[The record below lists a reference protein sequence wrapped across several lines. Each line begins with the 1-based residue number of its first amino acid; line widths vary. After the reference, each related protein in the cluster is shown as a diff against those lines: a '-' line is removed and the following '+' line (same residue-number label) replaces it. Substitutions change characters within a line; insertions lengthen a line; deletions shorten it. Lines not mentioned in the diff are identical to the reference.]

1 MTYEDNK
8 EWISGSAREWVRS
21 GVSVLARDPATGRIA
36 GTLLA
41 TILTRNQSNTY
52 EGILVSPKTKVSK

>member
-41 TILTRNQSNTY
+41 TILTRKKSKPY
-52 EGILVSPKTKVSK
+52 DGMLMSPNIKVSK